1 MNSHAHTLFNGIT
14 GILASA
20 GSVLTTF
27 QTQLEWWVRMAG
39 SCVGLLIALI
49 SLYNLL
55 KPKK

>member
-1 MNSHAHTLFNGIT
+1 MLNGIT

-20 GSVLTTF
+20 GTVLTTF

-39 SCVGLLIALI
+39 SFVGLLIALI